1 MQASEFVGGL
11 EKMIRETLSDAA
23 VLATVDGFLKKGFF
37 WEVAKTLGAFYNRPG
52 ATEDIIAE
60 CRHIIDDI
68 RDFQGEKALASTA
81 TTTIVFGTSGW
92 RGVIGED
99 FTLLNVHKV
108 VRGIVEMMHSKE
120 FLDFNGYT
128 SFAQV
133 QLHGIVLLRDNRY
146 LGDTFIEAASLEL
159 ATAGVKMYV
168 AGECP
173 TGVGSAL
180 VTELSAAGSINFTP
194 SHNPMD
200 YAGIKFNPADGGP
213 AGPELTT
220 IIEERANAYMND
232 AAAADFV
239 PAQTDPSSLLSRID
253 AKAIFTNFVETKSK
267 IFRLKEIRN
276 WLLAHKN
283 ELALVVDFMH
293 GSSRGYVQSV
303 LGEEVVREL
312 LKDGALRF
320 LNENDDV
327 SFHGVKPEPSAVNQ
341 APLLKMLRTMNRR
354 FSLAVALDPDADR
367 IRYADAELDVE
378 MNCFGPIAYASLLA
392 RGITGG
398 ICSTAPSSDF
408 ALEIARKENMPVI
421 ETAVGFKNFREPLRD
436 GKAILA
442 FEESDGISCAG
453 HTLEKCSLAGF
464 LLALE
469 SMIQSGKNLS
479 EQYNALRQKYGYFYP
494 SKAGADVT
502 GVSVEAWE
510 MYKRQVVN
518 ALQHKLYK
526 VGDAVQFASGAK
538 NIAAINIIDGLKVI
552 FPDRSWI
559 LLRPSG
565 TEPKFRYYFELA
577 SDLPLADEKAR
588 LKEYE
593 EAAAGILAAARALVD
608 GAGKQEN

>member
-1 MQASEFVGGL
+1 MQANELTALIEKDVRGL
-11 EKMIRETLSDAA
+11 VADEA
-23 VLATVDGFLKKGFF
+23 VLAKIGGFLQKELF
-37 WEVAKTLGAFYNRPG
+37 WEVAKLLGAYYNRPG
-52 ATEDIIAE
+52 TPAATVAG
-60 CRHIIDDI
+60 CRALIDAI
-68 RDFQGEKALASTA
+68 RDYQGQKALASTA
-81 TTTIVFGTSGW
+81 PTTIVFGTSGW

-99 FTLLNVHKV
+99 FTLQNVHKV
-108 VRGIVEMMHSKE
+108 VRGIIEMMRTPA
-120 FLDFNGYT
+120 FLGFNGYA

-133 QLHGIVLLRDNRY
+133 QLHGLVLLRDNRY
-146 LGDTFIEAASLEL
+146 LGDTFLAAAAHEL
-159 ATAGVKMYV
+159 AAAGVKMYL

-173 TGVGSAL
+173 TGVGSAI

-213 AGPELTT
+213 AGPELTVL
-220 IIEERANAYMND
+220 IEEKANAYMSGSAAASFV
-232 AAAADFV
+232 AAAAD
-239 PAQTDPSSLLSRID
+239 PAKLLNRID

-267 IFRLKEIRN
+267 VFDLAAIRR
-276 WLLAHKN
+276 WLLDQKR
-283 ELALVVDFMH
+283 EIALVVDFMH
-293 GSSRGYVQSV
+293 GASRGYVESI
-303 LGEEVVREL
+303 LGDEVVQEL
-312 LKDGALRF
+312 KKVGALRL

-327 SFHGVKPEPSAVNQ
+327 SFHGLKPEPSAANQ
-341 APLLKMLRTMNRR
+341 APLVEMLKAMHRR
-354 FSLAVALDPDADR
+354 LSLAVALDPDADR
-367 IRYADAELDVE
+367 IRFADADMDIE

-392 RGITGG
+392 RGIKGG

-408 ALEIARKENMPVI
+408 ALEIARKEQMPVI

-436 GKAILA
+436 QQAVLA
-442 FEESDGISCAG
+442 FEESDGISCTG

-469 SMIQSGKNLS
+469 AMMHAGQNLS
-479 EQYNALRQKYGYFYP
+479 VQFNALRAKYGYFYP

-510 MYKRQVVN
+510 AYKKQVVD
-518 ALQHKLYK
+518 ALQHKLFQP
-526 VGDAVQFASGAK
+526 GDTVAFASGTK
-538 NIAAINIIDGLKVI
+538 TISEINIIDGLKVI

-577 SDLPLADEKAR
+577 SDTPLADEKAL

-593 EAAAGILAAARALVD
+593 NAAAGILAQARALVD
-608 GAGKQEN
+608 GK